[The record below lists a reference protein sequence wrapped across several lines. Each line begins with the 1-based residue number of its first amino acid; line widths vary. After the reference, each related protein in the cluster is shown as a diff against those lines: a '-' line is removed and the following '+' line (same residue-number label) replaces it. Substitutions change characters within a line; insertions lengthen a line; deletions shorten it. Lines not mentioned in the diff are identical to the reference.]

1 MRVVIH
7 HTCASLHVDQRKAVE
22 KFDRVWPPGGSVDPP
37 PMVGGLSPLG
47 GEASSFLL
55 TWVFAGGDTWTSM
68 MCGPFNPC
76 VVYMS
81 RLEKTQSESKGVN
94 HLVLDIWARGT
105 YTARIFDHAHL
116 SG

>member
-7 HTCASLHVDQRKAVE
+7 HTCASLHVDQRKVVE
-22 KFDRVWPPGGSVDPP
+22 KFDRVWPPRGSVDRPI
-37 PMVGGLSPLG
+37 VGGLSPLG
-47 GEASSFLL
+47 GEASYFLL
-55 TWVFAGGDTWTSM
+55 TLVFAGGATWTSPIY
-68 MCGPFNPC
+68 GPFNPC
-76 VVYMS
+76 EVYMS

-94 HLVLDIWARGT
+94 HLVSDIWARGT